1 MEERT
6 PVRSS
11 KFWWPMTLIRS
22 LTSPVLTLAVVMA
35 LWSGFAYTAEGQ
47 DIVGQDSRR
56 NETVTGPY
64 TVVVDTQ
71 TLPSLQSV
79 QFFIRITET
88 ATGAHAQDLTVWVL
102 TTWSGSDEAGENIAL
117 SPNVPGLYTA
127 TLQFDPGRWE
137 TTILI
142 EPPSGGSYGADGFVF
157 DVPTPTTDSEAGFV
171 FIGVAVILM
180 VGAGYLTWRVRQN
193 HKARAARGDGSQ

>member
-1 MEERT
+1 
-6 PVRSS
+6 
-11 KFWWPMTLIRS
+11 MTLIR
-22 LTSPVLTLAVVMA
+22 LLKSPALILAVAIGLPWA
-35 LWSGFAYTAEGQ
+35 LAPAAWGQ

-56 NETVTGPY
+56 AESVAGPY
-64 TVVVDTQ
+64 TVVVDAQ

-79 QFFIRITET
+79 QFFIRIAET
-88 ATGAHAQDLTVWVL
+88 STAAPAEDLTVTVL
-102 TTWSGSDEAGENIAL
+102 TTWSGSGDTGENIAL

-127 TLQFDPGRWE
+127 TLKFDPGRWE

-157 DVPTPTTDSEAGFV
+157 DVPEPTSDSAAGFV

-180 VGAGYLTWRVRQN
+180 VGAGYLTWRVRRNQR
-193 HKARAARGDGSQ
+193 ARDVARGDAPQ

>member
-1 MEERT
+1 
-6 PVRSS
+6 
-11 KFWWPMTLIRS
+11 MTLIRQS
-22 LTSPVLTLAVVMA
+22 LPPTLAVCAA
-35 LWSGFAYTAEGQ
+35 LGLWWWLGSVTWSQ

-56 NETVTGPY
+56 SESVTGPY
-64 TVVVDTQ
+64 TVVVDAQ

-88 ATGAHAQDLTVWVL
+88 ATGTPAEDLTVSVL
-102 TTWSGSDEAGENIAL
+102 TTWSESDETGENIAL
-117 SPNVPGLYTA
+117 SPNVAGLYTA

-157 DVPTPTTDSEAGFV
+157 DVPTPTTDPTAGLV
-171 FIGVAVILM
+171 FIGVAVILI

-193 HKARAARGDGSQ
+193 QKARAAARGDGSQ

>member
-1 MEERT
+1 
-6 PVRSS
+6 
-11 KFWWPMTLIRS
+11 MTLIRRLQFS
-22 LTSPVLTLAVVMA
+22 AWALAIVFAAWLA
-35 LWSGFAYTAEGQ
+35 LAPAAWGQ

-56 NETVTGPY
+56 IESTTGPY
-64 TVVVDTQ
+64 TVVVDAQ

-88 ATGAHAQDLTVWVL
+88 STGAPAEHLTVSVL
-102 TTWSGSDEAGENIAL
+102 TTWSESDEAGENIAL

-142 EPPSGGSYGADGFVF
+142 EPPTGGSYGADGFVF
-157 DVPTPTTDSEAGFV
+157 DVPRPTTDSSAGFV
-171 FIGVAVILM
+171 FIGVAVVLIA
-180 VGAGYLTWRVRQN
+180 GAGYLTWRIRQN
-193 HKARAARGDGSQ
+193 QKARAVTRGDAP